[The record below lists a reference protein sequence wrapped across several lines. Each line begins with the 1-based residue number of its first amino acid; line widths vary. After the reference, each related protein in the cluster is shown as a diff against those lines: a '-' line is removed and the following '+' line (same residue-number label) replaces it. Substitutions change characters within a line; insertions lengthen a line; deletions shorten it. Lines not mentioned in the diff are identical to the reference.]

1 MNTKNIKHIWRA
13 AAQGLAVLL
22 MLWSV
27 QACTDEDIVSPN
39 RTVVDENGMVRLS
52 FDANIP
58 GLKLT
63 KSVDINGE
71 SISTLWLVAFNENGN
86 MISRV
91 LATTNNNVS
100 GTDGGTGTFS
110 AEVPSSTRILHFLAN
125 VNMDNFS
132 DQDNIGR
139 HENGV
144 IAPMVSSSGNLVY
157 WGRKT
162 FADENALTNFAAN
175 STAPVILYRN
185 QALVQYQT
193 NPAQGVTLEVLGWAA
208 LNQYAYGT
216 VAPFDASA
224 IEDGDPF
231 HFDLG
236 TYDFVTTLPEAYNV
250 KQTDVESVGQASAQE
265 GDPRYLFETPN
276 PEDDQVYLIMQIRKT
291 ENGRSSE
298 KYYKILLVDEN
309 KNPYEII
316 RNHKYVVT
324 ITNVNESY
332 GVDSFEEAKDATPAN
347 NPWITISD
355 EIPEVVNGNTTLR
368 IEGET
373 TVIYQETGTYD
384 IDFYYNGTLQ
394 PTVEFT
400 SNEGVGSITSV
411 DWDADT
417 GMGAIHLDIDAPASG
432 DITTGIIQVKEQ
444 DGVLSRRIKVLT
456 SEPFE
461 FTPVWVGS
469 EIPLLDGEN
478 IAILFNIPDNF
489 PQELLPIDV
498 KFACDLIDAQ
508 TDEALK
514 VITEETAYRVPQWTE
529 NGWQMQEVTKDWNYK
544 YVYSA
549 DRVGQHRVDFRTILT
564 NISSIDQQSEFHI
577 YMEGYDSRNGQ
588 DLFEQRDL
596 FFAFQ
601 PNSAGTNNSYR
612 NRRRIL
618 LQGGDASTKYTTWTI
633 SNLEP
638 VYGETISIPF
648 QLAALQNDNGNNPV
662 WNPQTPNL
670 NGTQTSV
677 SASNPVEV
685 WVYYDPALMQ
695 PGGWASE
702 TGQVDSYGNTYA
714 VYEATQQ
721 ENMVTFTTISP
732 NFDCYIVLS
741 AKSASY
747 DTFDNEA
754 GVNPAGWGFRSAS
767 VTVRSTGRLDFNPAF
782 STDNSIFTSVSDG
795 GSYSIPYG
803 EGQDV
808 YLRIS
813 VPQAAQDKDFQFR
826 ISTACLTPVPASGTE
841 SQWTQEGDE
850 WIYTFHANETTGSQ
864 TFHFRTNR
872 LVSSETVTLASG
884 NYIGFNPVTVS
895 IDNTDLTGTIHLPE
909 GVTFQISNPYIV
921 LERRRDGTRI
931 GTFAVQGNPHGQ
943 SQAAYSLALRGEYN
957 LDATDEVTIKW
968 SPVSGDNQGK
978 IYSYSCRLQEL
989 MQSGAV
995 DLYLTENN

>member
-22 MLWSV
+22 MRWSV

-144 IAPMVSSSGNLVY
+144 IAPMVSSSGNRVEG
-157 WGRKT
+157 GRMT

-309 KNPYEII
+309 KTPYEII

-347 NPWITISD
+347 NPWIPSAT
-355 EIPEVVNGNTTLR
+355 R
-368 IEGET
+368 
-373 TVIYQETGTYD
+373 
-384 IDFYYNGTLQ
+384 
-394 PTVEFT
+394 
-400 SNEGVGSITSV
+400 
-411 DWDADT
+411 
-417 GMGAIHLDIDAPASG
+417 
-432 DITTGIIQVKEQ
+432 
-444 DGVLSRRIKVLT
+444 
-456 SEPFE
+456 
-461 FTPVWVGS
+461 
-469 EIPLLDGEN
+469 
-478 IAILFNIPDNF
+478 F
-489 PQELLPIDV
+489 P
-498 KFACDLIDAQ
+498 
-508 TDEALK
+508 
-514 VITEETAYRVPQWTE
+514 RW
-529 NGWQMQEVTKDWNYK
+529 
-544 YVYSA
+544 
-549 DRVGQHRVDFRTILT
+549 
-564 NISSIDQQSEFHI
+564 
-577 YMEGYDSRNGQ
+577 
-588 DLFEQRDL
+588 
-596 FFAFQ
+596 
-601 PNSAGTNNSYR
+601 
-612 NRRRIL
+612 
-618 LQGGDASTKYTTWTI
+618 
-633 SNLEP
+633 
-638 VYGETISIPF
+638 
-648 QLAALQNDNGNNPV
+648 
-662 WNPQTPNL
+662 
-670 NGTQTSV
+670 
-677 SASNPVEV
+677 
-685 WVYYDPALMQ
+685 
-695 PGGWASE
+695 
-702 TGQVDSYGNTYA
+702 
-714 VYEATQQ
+714 
-721 ENMVTFTTISP
+721 
-732 NFDCYIVLS
+732 
-741 AKSASY
+741 
-747 DTFDNEA
+747 
-754 GVNPAGWGFRSAS
+754 
-767 VTVRSTGRLDFNPAF
+767 
-782 STDNSIFTSVSDG
+782 
-795 GSYSIPYG
+795 
-803 EGQDV
+803 
-808 YLRIS
+808 
-813 VPQAAQDKDFQFR
+813 
-826 ISTACLTPVPASGTE
+826 
-841 SQWTQEGDE
+841 
-850 WIYTFHANETTGSQ
+850 
-864 TFHFRTNR
+864 
-872 LVSSETVTLASG
+872 
-884 NYIGFNPVTVS
+884 
-895 IDNTDLTGTIHLPE
+895 
-909 GVTFQISNPYIV
+909 
-921 LERRRDGTRI
+921 
-931 GTFAVQGNPHGQ
+931 
-943 SQAAYSLALRGEYN
+943 
-957 LDATDEVTIKW
+957 
-968 SPVSGDNQGK
+968 
-978 IYSYSCRLQEL
+978 
-989 MQSGAV
+989 
-995 DLYLTENN
+995 